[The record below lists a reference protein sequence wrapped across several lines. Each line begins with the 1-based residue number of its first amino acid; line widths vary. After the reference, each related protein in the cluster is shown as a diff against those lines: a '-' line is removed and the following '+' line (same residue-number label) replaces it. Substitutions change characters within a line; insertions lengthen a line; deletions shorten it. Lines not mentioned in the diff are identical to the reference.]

1 MLARLRPRPQT
12 GPAAPRRADRR
23 RRPAVAGSALGRLP
37 QDGGRRHHYRGLE
50 PRDGRGR
57 TMRPPWIDALR
68 QAAGRR
74 ERRRNQVEGRCR
86 PVGGCLPQAVGGF
99 FLVSASRVG
108 AITKRIL
115 QQFPRDHRTL
125 GLRFGGPLVI
135 LALLGYLLRGGGD
148 VPKMGIVNLDGG
160 LLGGIVASTLER
172 SKTVSASSMS
182 PADADGKLR
191 SGDIAGY
198 VLLPSDFSPKAQQAR
213 VIAPEIHLEGSQP
226 GLSQS
231 ILQAVSQSFVGLAG
245 QGGGIQFTPKITFLY
260 GGPSF
265 DTLDYFG
272 AAFIGLVVFFL
283 VFVITAVAFLRE
295 RGQGTLERLM
305 ASPLRRA
312 EIVLGYMLGFTVLA
326 LVQSA
331 EVLAF
336 SLLVLHVHNVGNV
349 ALIFVLEA
357 LMAIAAVNL
366 GIFLSMFA
374 RTEFQAVQF
383 IPLVIVPQMLL
394 AGIIFPVSTEPGP
407 LQALSHVLPLTY
419 AVEGL
424 RNIMIKG
431 ADLTWSSLQLDFA
444 VVLGFCI
451 LVILAGAT
459 TLRRRIA

>member
-1 MLARLRPRPQT
+1 M
-12 GPAAPRRADRR
+12 
-23 RRPAVAGSALGRLP
+23 S
-37 QDGGRRHHYRGLE
+37 GGRVR
-50 PRDGRGR
+50 
-57 TMRPPWIDALR
+57 
-68 QAAGRR
+68 
-74 ERRRNQVEGRCR
+74 
-86 PVGGCLPQAVGGF
+86 
-99 FLVSASRVG
+99 
-108 AITKRIL
+108 AITTRLL
-115 QQFPRDHRTL
+115 QQFRRDHRTL
-125 GLRFGGPLVI
+125 ALLFGAPLVI

-148 VPKMGIVNLDGG
+148 VPRMGVVSLDAGP
-160 LLGGIVASTLER
+160 LGGVVAAALESST
-172 SKTVSASSMS
+172 SVSASGMS
-182 PADADGKLR
+182 QSEADTRLR
-191 SGDIAGY
+191 AGEIAGY
-198 VLLPSDFSPKAQQAR
+198 VLLPSDFSVQAQRQR
-213 VIAPEIHLEGSQP
+213 RIAPEIHLEGSQP
-226 GLSQS
+226 GLSQT
-231 ILQAVSQSFVGLAG
+231 IVQAVSQSFVSLAS
-245 QGGGIQFTPKITFLY
+245 QAGGAQFSPRVSFLY
-260 GGPSF
+260 GGQGF

-349 ALIFVLEA
+349 GLIFLVEA

-394 AGIIFPVSTEPGP
+394 AGIIFPISTEPGP
-407 LQALSHVLPLTY
+407 LQALSRVLPLTY

-431 ADLTWSSLQLDFA
+431 ADLSWASLQLDIG

-451 LVILAGAT
+451 LVILAGAM